1 MIQLKTVNYLIN
13 SFQGL
18 LKYVTIYVLNIIFLT
33 KEIVLT
39 YLFQYTHLLEINN
52 TAFMIYI
59 I

>member
-1 MIQLKTVNYLIN
+1 MIQLKTVNCLIN

-18 LKYVTIYVLNIIFLT
+18 LKYLTILCLNIIFLT

-39 YLFQYTHLLEINN
+39 YLFQYIHSLGINN
-52 TAFMIYI
+52 IVFMIYI